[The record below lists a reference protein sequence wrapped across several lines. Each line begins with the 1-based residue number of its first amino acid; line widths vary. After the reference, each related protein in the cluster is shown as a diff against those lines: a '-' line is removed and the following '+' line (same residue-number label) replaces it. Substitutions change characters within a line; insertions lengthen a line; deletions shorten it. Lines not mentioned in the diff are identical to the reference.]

1 MKSKLHPNC
10 SPACP
15 GHKNHPQPRRYVE
28 PTVEDWQEWADR
40 LWERYSGNSVAQEA
54 IPVEHLSP
62 AHRNPAG
69 QGEVAENQE
78 EVAET
83 QEEVAMNQEEEIAT
97 NQEEVEV
104 VMNQEEEAATN
115 QEEVEVGMNQ
125 EEEAVVNQEEVAAYQ
140 EWEGGDENVAGPSE
154 LRVSFSTVHRVLV
167 DRSTS
172 PARLPPRIRTILS
185 NPESAY
191 IIETPWV
198 NPTHF
203 SGTAFFT
210 DPVTVAFVEDPSR
223 RTNKTNAQRHDSW
236 MCSHLNISDAWHE
249 HFIRNFP
256 KLAFTVNKERIWWEW
271 VSYDPFALI
280 NPHTH
285 KIGNLT
291 ARCCA
296 RFGRKDRPRLLRQAY
311 TVGRLQAGPSGWRRS
326 DVG

>member
-10 SPACP
+10 SLACP
-15 GHKNHPQPRRYVE
+15 GHKNHPQPRRYVK
-28 PTVEDWQEWADR
+28 PTVEDWEQWADR
-40 LWERYSGNSVAQEA
+40 LWERYSGNSAAQGA
-54 IPVEHLSP
+54 IPAEHLSS

-69 QGEVAENQE
+69 HGEVAENQE
-78 EVAET
+78 EAAET
-83 QEEVAMNQEEEIAT
+83 REEVA
-97 NQEEVEV
+97 
-104 VMNQEEEAATN
+104 
-115 QEEVEVGMNQ
+115 MNQ

-140 EWEGGDENVAGPSE
+140 EQEGGDENVAGPSE

-167 DRSTS
+167 DRSVS
-172 PARLPPRIRTILS
+172 PACLPPRMRTILS

-223 RTNKTNAQRHDSW
+223 RTNKTNAFRRDSW

-271 VSYDPFALI
+271 VSYDPFDMI
-280 NPHTH
+280 NPHAH

-291 ARCCA
+291 ARCRA

-311 TVGRLQAGPSGWRRS
+311 TVGRLQAGPSGWTRS
-326 DVG
+326 DMG